1 MTAIIVIN
9 YLGLVRLFRF
19 ENRHVFSSG
28 PDGVNPASS
37 LKPEIFWFGLV
48 PVVYR
53 CSFDSSR
60 EKDEKVYNGLV
71 LFLIELIRTTLSG
84 WFQF

>member
-1 MTAIIVIN
+1 
-9 YLGLVRLFRF
+9 
-19 ENRHVFSSG
+19 
-28 PDGVNPASS
+28 
-37 LKPEIFWFGLV
+37 LV

-84 WFQF
+84 WFRF